1 MRTCAAFVV
10 MSMGVFLPLL
20 QQVNGLAY
28 MIPLG
33 IQQAISVRV
42 SNAMG
47 AGNANVA
54 VRSSAC
60 GLCLSFVVTMLFATV
75 IYTLRYYIGAAFA
88 PDDDILIN
96 LLASVMWMLAFY
108 HICDGGCAA
117 FSGVLTGV
125 GRQRAGAVVV
135 IFCYYGVGLPMS
147 YLFGYRYG
155 WGVKG
160 LVLGRLAGKIC
171 HLCAYSFLVI
181 TMNWQKQVERAA
193 RIRREIA
200 GKRSISLKCE
210 FDEENAGLDGFDS
223 DDEEDSAGAV
233 LMKHLLSDDDKR
245 EL

>member
-1 MRTCAAFVV
+1 
-10 MSMGVFLPLL
+10 
-20 QQVNGLAY
+20 

-47 AGNANVA
+47 AGNARVA
-54 VRSSAC
+54 VQSSAC
-60 GLCLSFVVTMLFATV
+60 GICLSFVTTFVFATLF
-75 IYTLRYYIGAAFA
+75 YTLRYYIGAAFA
-88 PDDDILIN
+88 PDDEILIN

-108 HICDGGCAA
+108 HICDGGCSAL
-117 FSGVLTGV
+117 SGVLTGV
-125 GRQRAGAVVV
+125 GRQRAGAVAV
-135 IFCYYGVGLPMS
+135 IFCYYGVGIPMS
-147 YLFGYRYG
+147 YVFGYRYG

-160 LVLGRLAGKIC
+160 LVLGRLAAKIC

-200 GKRSISLKCE
+200 GKRTITIKHE
-210 FDEENAGLDGFDS
+210 IDEENAGLDGFDS
-223 DDEEDSAGAV
+223 DDDDDSGAV
-233 LMKHLLSDDDKR
+233 LMKNLLSDDDDKR